1 MVTSA
6 DLSGKFALDVQ
17 AVDGL
22 RFEAK
27 RTDKAGL
34 ETAAKQFESLFMNMM
49 LKSMRQATSQDSM
62 MDSDQ
67 TRLYT
72 SMLDQQL
79 SQSMASR
86 GIGLADMMVRQL
98 SGGAPPGSAQE
109 LGQEAV
115 VSAPAPV
122 SSQSSFAGSPAAP
135 PQKGGTQPLQPQV
148 CGPAPQMGTVPPQS
162 LQPLQPLP
170 SQRRLSPQTSNLTP
184 QPIQLPPVAVQS
196 GPRPQVAAFQS
207 RLMPHAVEVSQ
218 ATGVPA
224 RFMLGQAAL
233 ESGWG
238 KREIRTADGTPSY
251 NLFGIK
257 AGSSW
262 KGSVVET
269 VTTEYVNGVAQKSVE
284 KFRAYS
290 SYADAF
296 RDYVNLLSNNPRYAG
311 VMAQA
316 AQGMNAESF
325 AQGLQRA
332 GYATDPNYADKLSR
346 IIKTTQWS

>member
-1 MVTSA
+1 MATSA

-22 RFEAK
+22 RLEARK
-27 RTDKAGL
+27 NDKGGL
-34 ETAAKQFESLFMNMM
+34 ATAAKQFESLFMNMM

-79 SQSMASR
+79 SQSMGSR

-98 SGGAPPGSAQE
+98 SGGTASVPAPDMAQE
-109 LGQEAV
+109 ANVAV
-115 VSAPAPV
+115 PA
-122 SSQSSFAGSPAAP
+122 SSQSSFAGSPAGP
-135 PQKGGTQPLQPQV
+135 QQKGGVLPVQPQV
-148 CGPAPQMGTVPPQS
+148 CAPAPQMGTIPSQPQ
-162 LQPLQPLP
+162 PPLP
-170 SQRRLSPQTSNLTP
+170 TQPRLSPQTNNLTP
-184 QPIQLPPVAVQS
+184 QSTQLPPVAAQS

-207 RLMPHAVEVSQ
+207 RLMPHALEASQ

-238 KREIRTADGTPSY
+238 KREIRTADGSPTY

-257 AGSSW
+257 AGNSW
-262 KGSVVET
+262 KGPVVET
-269 VTTEYVNGVAQKSVE
+269 VTTEYVNGVAQKNVE
-284 KFRAYS
+284 KFRAYT

-296 RDYVNLLSNNPRYAG
+296 KDYANMLIKNPRYAG

-316 AQGMNAESF
+316 AQGMNAEGF

>member
-1 MVTSA
+1 MMTSA
-6 DLSGKFALDVQ
+6 DLSSKFALDVQ

-22 RFEAK
+22 RLDARK
-27 RTDKAGL
+27 TDKAGL
-34 ETAAKQFESLFMNMM
+34 EAAAKQFESLFMNMM
-49 LKSMRQATSQDSM
+49 LKSMRQASSQDSLF
-62 MDSDQ
+62 DNDQ

-98 SGGAPPGSAQE
+98 SGGS
-109 LGQEAV
+109 
-115 VSAPAPV
+115 VSSVPQDASLPAPFQDASQPPAGGL
-122 SSQSSFAGSPAAP
+122 SSSELPRAGAGQAA
-135 PQKGGTQPLQPQV
+135 QPQS
-148 CGPAPQMGTVPPQS
+148 CGPAQPTTPLIPQT
-162 LQPLQPLP
+162 LQPLP
-170 SQRRLSPQTSNLTP
+170 HQPQLSPQTENPGT
-184 QPIQLPPVAVQS
+184 QPGQVPPMSALQ
-196 GPRPQVAAFQS
+196 PRQQVAEFQG
-207 RLMPHAVEVSQ
+207 RLMPHALEASQ
-218 ATGVPA
+218 ATGIPA
-224 RFMLGQAAL
+224 RFMIGQAAL

-238 KREIRTADGTPSY
+238 KREIRAADGTPSH

-257 AGSSW
+257 AGSNW
-262 KGSVVET
+262 KGAVVET
-269 VTTEYVNGVAQKSVE
+269 VTTEYVNGIAHKSVE
-284 KFRAYS
+284 KFRAYA

-296 RDYVNLLSNNPRYAG
+296 RDYANLLSSNPRYAG

-316 AQGMNAESF
+316 AQGMNAEGF

>member
-1 MVTSA
+1 MMTSV
-6 DLSGKFALDVQ
+6 DLSSKFALDVQ

-22 RFEAK
+22 RMEARK
-27 RTDKAGL
+27 TDKAGL
-34 ETAAKQFESLFMNMM
+34 EAAAKQFESLFMNMM
-49 LKSMRQATSQDSM
+49 LKSMRQATSQDSLF
-62 MDSDQ
+62 DNDQ

-98 SGGAPPGSAQE
+98 SGRSASNVPQDTSVPSTAQGASQPPAGEISSPTPPPPGTAQ
-109 LGQEAV
+109 
-115 VSAPAPV
+115 PAQP
-122 SSQSSFAGSPAAP
+122 QLCGPGHPASPLLPQPLNPLP
-135 PQKGGTQPLQPQV
+135 PQPQ
-148 CGPAPQMGTVPPQS
+148 
-162 LQPLQPLP
+162 
-170 SQRRLSPQTSNLTP
+170 LSPQTNNLPP
-184 QPIQLPPVAVQS
+184 QPGQVPPMTALQ
-196 GPRPQVAAFQS
+196 PRQQVAAFQS
-207 RLMPHAVEVSQ
+207 RLMPHALEASQ

-238 KREIRTADGTPSY
+238 KREIRAADGTSSY
-251 NLFGIK
+251 NLFGVK
-257 AGSSW
+257 AGASW
-262 KGSVVET
+262 KGPVVET

-296 RDYVNLLSNNPRYAG
+296 RDYANLLRNNPRYAG

-316 AQGMNAESF
+316 AQGMDAEGF
-325 AQGLQRA
+325 AQGLQQA
-332 GYATDPNYADKLSR
+332 GYATDPHYADKLSR
-346 IIKTTQWS
+346 IIRTTQWS

>member
-1 MVTSA
+1 MVTSP
-6 DLSGKFALDVQ
+6 DLSSQFALDVQ
-17 AVDGL
+17 AVNGL
-22 RFEAK
+22 RMEAKKAGQSGLEATARQFEA
-27 RTDKAGL
+27 
-34 ETAAKQFESLFMNMM
+34 LFMNMM
-49 LKSMRQATSQDSM
+49 LKSMREATPQDSLF
-62 MDSDQ
+62 DSDQ
-67 TRLYT
+67 SRLYI

-98 SGGAPPGSAQE
+98 SQESSAALPQD
-109 LGQEAV
+109 AA
-115 VSAPAPV
+115 APAPALI
-122 SSQSSFAGSPAAP
+122 SAQPEAAGLNQTPQS
-135 PQKGGTQPLQPQV
+135 
-148 CGPAPQMGTVPPQS
+148 CGPGQ
-162 LQPLQPLP
+162 LQPLP
-170 SQRRLSPQTSNLTP
+170 P
-184 QPIQLPPVAVQS
+184 QPQLPRQPGTPNSQPEQLSGQPPPAQPVAAQS
-196 GPRPQVAAFQS
+196 NPPLAVAEFQS
-207 RLMPHAVEVSQ
+207 RLMPHALQASQ
-218 ATGVPA
+218 ATGIPA

-238 KREIRTADGTPSY
+238 KREIRAADGAPSH
-251 NLFGIK
+251 NLFGVK

-262 KGSVVET
+262 KGPVVET

-296 RDYVNLLSNNPRYAG
+296 RDYANLLRNNPRYAN
-311 VMAQA
+311 VVAQA
-316 AQGMNAESF
+316 AQGLGAEGF

>member
-1 MVTSA
+1 MTPST
-6 DLSGKFALDVQ
+6 DLTAKFALDVQ

-22 RFEAK
+22 RMEARK
-27 RTDKAGL
+27 TDKAGL
-34 ETAAKQFESLFMNMM
+34 EAAAKQFESLFMNMM
-49 LKSMRQATSQDSM
+49 LKSMRQATSQDSLF
-62 MDSDQ
+62 DNDQ

-98 SGGAPPGSAQE
+98 SGGSASNVPQDASLPIPVQGASPPPAGGLPSTA
-109 LGQEAV
+109 LPRAGTGQ
-115 VSAPAPV
+115 PA
-122 SSQSSFAGSPAAP
+122 
-135 PQKGGTQPLQPQV
+135 QPQS
-148 CGPAPQMGTVPPQS
+148 CGPAQPATPLVPQT
-162 LQPLQPLP
+162 LQPLSPQP
-170 SQRRLSPQTSNLTP
+170 QLSPQTKNLTT
-184 QPIQLPPVAVQS
+184 QPGQVSPTSALQ
-196 GPRPQVAAFQS
+196 PRQQVAEFQG
-207 RLMPHAVEVSQ
+207 RLMPHALEASQ
-218 ATGVPA
+218 TTGVPA

-238 KREIRTADGTPSY
+238 KREIRAADGTPSH

-257 AGSSW
+257 AGSNW
-262 KGSVVET
+262 KGPVVET

-284 KFRAYS
+284 KFRAYA

-296 RDYVNLLSNNPRYAG
+296 RDYANLLSSNPRYAG

-316 AQGMNAESF
+316 AQGMNAEGF

>member
-1 MVTSA
+1 MMTSA

-17 AVDGL
+17 AVNEL
-22 RFEAK
+22 RTDVK

-34 ETAAKQFESLFMNMM
+34 EAAAKQFEALFMNMM
-49 LKSMRQATSQDSM
+49 LKSMREATSQDSL

-67 TRLYT
+67 SRLYT
-72 SMLDQQL
+72 SMLDQQV

-98 SGGAPPGSAQE
+98 GRGLPVDLPGEGTTPASAHSGTGVSPQASPQGNIPILQQPPQ
-109 LGQEAV
+109 
-115 VSAPAPV
+115 
-122 SSQSSFAGSPAAP
+122 QSSA
-135 PQKGGTQPLQPQV
+135 
-148 CGPAPQMGTVPPQS
+148 
-162 LQPLQPLP
+162 
-170 SQRRLSPQTSNLTP
+170 LTP
-184 QPIQLPPVAVQS
+184 QPSQLPQAPQAPQQAALQPGSQS
-196 GPRPQVAAFQS
+196 QVAEFQS
-207 RLMPHAVEVSQ
+207 KLMPHAVQASQ
-218 ATGVPA
+218 TTGIPA

-238 KREIRTADGTPSY
+238 KREIRAADGTPSH
-251 NLFGIK
+251 NLFGVK
-257 AGSSW
+257 AGSNW

-296 RDYVNLLSNNPRYAG
+296 RDYANLLRNNPRYAD
-311 VMAQA
+311 VVAQA
-316 AQGMNAESF
+316 TQGIDAAGF

-332 GYATDPNYADKLSR
+332 GYATDPNYADKLTR

>member
-1 MVTSA
+1 MMTSA

-17 AVDGL
+17 AVNEL
-22 RFEAK
+22 RTDVK

-34 ETAAKQFESLFMNMM
+34 EAAAKQFEALFMNMM
-49 LKSMRQATSQDSM
+49 LKSMREATSQDSL

-67 TRLYT
+67 SRLYT

-98 SGGAPPGSAQE
+98 GRG
-109 LGQEAV
+109 L
-115 VSAPAPV
+115 PV
-122 SSQSSFAGSPAAP
+122 DLPEG
-135 PQKGGTQPLQPQV
+135 
-148 CGPAPQMGTVPPQS
+148 GTVPASANSGTGVPPQA
-162 LQPLQPLP
+162 
-170 SQRRLSPQTSNLTP
+170 SPQGNIPILQQPPQQTQPPPQQQSSALTP
-184 QPIQLPPVAVQS
+184 QSSQLPQAPQQAALQPGSQS
-196 GPRPQVAAFQS
+196 QVAEFQS
-207 RLMPHAVEVSQ
+207 RLMPHAVQASQ
-218 ATGVPA
+218 TTGIPA

-238 KREIRTADGTPSY
+238 KREIRAADGTPSH
-251 NLFGIK
+251 NLFGVK
-257 AGSSW
+257 AGGNW

-296 RDYVNLLSNNPRYAG
+296 RDYANLLRNNPRYAD
-311 VMAQA
+311 VVAQA
-316 AQGMNAESF
+316 AQGIDAAGF

-332 GYATDPNYADKLSR
+332 GYATDPNYADKLTR

>member
-1 MVTSA
+1 MMTSA
-6 DLSGKFALDVQ
+6 DLSSKFALDVQ

-22 RFEAK
+22 RLDAR

-34 ETAAKQFESLFMNMM
+34 EAAAKQFESLFMNMM
-49 LKSMRQATSQDSM
+49 LKSMRQASSQDSLF
-62 MDSDQ
+62 DNDQ

-98 SGGAPPGSAQE
+98 SGGSTSNVPQDASLPTPAQGASQPPAGGLSSSTLPRAGT
-109 LGQEAV
+109 GQ
-115 VSAPAPV
+115 PA
-122 SSQSSFAGSPAAP
+122 
-135 PQKGGTQPLQPQV
+135 QPQS
-148 CGPAPQMGTVPPQS
+148 CGPAQPMAPLVPQT
-162 LQPLQPLP
+162 LQPLP
-170 SQRRLSPQTSNLTP
+170 PQPQLSPQTNNLAPKPGQVPSMTAL
-184 QPIQLPPVAVQS
+184 QPRQ
-196 GPRPQVAAFQS
+196 QVAEFQG
-207 RLMPHAVEVSQ
+207 RLMPHALEASQ

-238 KREIRTADGTPSY
+238 KREIRAADGTPSH

-262 KGSVVET
+262 KGPVVET

-284 KFRAYS
+284 KFRAYA

-296 RDYVNLLSNNPRYAG
+296 RDYANLLSSNPRYAG

-316 AQGMNAESF
+316 AQGMNAEGF

>member
-1 MVTSA
+1 MMSSA
-6 DLSGKFALDVQ
+6 DLSSKFALDVQ

-22 RFEAK
+22 RLDAK

-34 ETAAKQFESLFMNMM
+34 EAAAKQFESLFMNMM
-49 LKSMRQATSQDSM
+49 LKSMRQATSQDSLF
-62 MDSDQ
+62 DNDQ

-98 SGGAPPGSAQE
+98 SGGS
-109 LGQEAV
+109 
-115 VSAPAPV
+115 V
-122 SSQSSFAGSPAAP
+122 SSVPQDVSLPTPSQDASQLPAGGLPSSALPRAGTGQAV
-135 PQKGGTQPLQPQV
+135 QPQS
-148 CGPAPQMGTVPPQS
+148 CGPAQPTTPLVPQT
-162 LQPLQPLP
+162 LQPLP
-170 SQRRLSPQTSNLTP
+170 HQPQLSPQTKNLTT
-184 QPIQLPPVAVQS
+184 QPGQALSTGALQS
-196 GPRPQVAAFQS
+196 RQQAAEFQG
-207 RLMPHAVEVSQ
+207 RLMPHAREASQ
-218 ATGVPA
+218 TTGVPA
-224 RFMLGQAAL
+224 QFMLGQAAL

-238 KREIRTADGTPSY
+238 KREIRAADGTPSH

-257 AGSSW
+257 AGSNW
-262 KGSVVET
+262 KGAVVET

-284 KFRAYS
+284 KFRAYA

-296 RDYVNLLSNNPRYAG
+296 RDYANLLSSNPRYAG
-311 VMAQA
+311 VMARA
-316 AQGMNAESF
+316 AQGMNAEGF

>member
-22 RFEAK
+22 RLEAK

-98 SGGAPPGSAQE
+98 SGGAASSPVADIAQE
-109 LGQEAV
+109 ANI
-115 VSAPAPV
+115 AAPV
-122 SSQSSFAGSPAAP
+122 PSQSSFAGSPAGP
-135 PQKGGTQPLQPQV
+135 QQKGGVLPVQPQV
-148 CGPAPQMGTVPPQS
+148 CGPAPQMGTIPSQPQ
-162 LQPLQPLP
+162 PPLP
-170 SQRRLSPQTSNLTP
+170 IQPRLSPQTNNLTP
-184 QPIQLPPVAVQS
+184 QSAQLPPVAAQS

-207 RLMPHAVEVSQ
+207 KLMPHALEASQ

-238 KREIRTADGTPSY
+238 KREIRTADGMPSY

-262 KGSVVET
+262 KGPVVET
-269 VTTEYVNGVAQKSVE
+269 VTTEYVNGVAQKNVE
-284 KFRAYS
+284 KFRAYN

-296 RDYVNLLSNNPRYAG
+296 KDYANMLSKNPRYAG

-316 AQGMNAESF
+316 AQGMNAEGF

>member
-1 MVTSA
+1 MMTSA

-17 AVDGL
+17 AVNEL
-22 RFEAK
+22 RTDVK

-34 ETAAKQFESLFMNMM
+34 EAAAKQFEVLFMNMM
-49 LKSMRQATSQDSM
+49 LKSMREATSQDSL

-67 TRLYT
+67 SRLYT

-98 SGGAPPGSAQE
+98 GRGLPVDLPGE
-109 LGQEAV
+109 GT
-115 VSAPAPV
+115 APASAHSGTGVPETSPQENIPV
-122 SSQSSFAGSPAAP
+122 Q
-135 PQKGGTQPLQPQV
+135 QQPLQQTQP
-148 CGPAPQMGTVPPQS
+148 PPQQQS
-162 LQPLQPLP
+162 
-170 SQRRLSPQTSNLTP
+170 SALTP
-184 QPIQLPPVAVQS
+184 QPSQLPQAPQQAALQPGSQS
-196 GPRPQVAAFQS
+196 QVAEFQS
-207 RLMPHAVEVSQ
+207 RLMPHAVQASQ
-218 ATGVPA
+218 TTGIPA

-238 KREIRTADGTPSY
+238 KREIRAADGTPSH
-251 NLFGIK
+251 NLFGVK
-257 AGSSW
+257 AGSNW

-296 RDYVNLLSNNPRYAG
+296 RDYANLLRNNPRYAD
-311 VMAQA
+311 VVAQA
-316 AQGMNAESF
+316 TQGIDAAGF

-332 GYATDPNYADKLSR
+332 GYATDPNYADKLTR